1 MNIQIFGTKKCN
13 ETKKAE
19 RFFKERGIKYQFVDM
34 KKKGMSKGEFNS
46 VAQANGGLDHMINW
60 EGKDQNLLAL
70 IKYIANED
78 KLEKVLENPQVI
90 KTPVVRNGKQS
101 TLGYRPDVWK
111 KWISMIRFKLK
122 KEHIEFLK
130 KMYPDNKL
138 IQRVLSFE
146 KEGNFEM
153 DEENTYIDFMDY
165 LDDESVAWM
174 DENYDATPQT
184 IMLESI
190 RDDIFCQTN

>member
-101 TLGYRPDVWK
+101 TLGYQPDVWI
-111 KWISMIRFKLK
+111 KWISMIKFKLK
-122 KEHIEFLK
+122 KEQIEFLK
-130 KMYPDNKL
+130 KTYPDNKL

-146 KEGNFEM
+146 KEGIFEM
-153 DEENTYIDFMDY
+153 DDENTYIDFMDY

>member
-101 TLGYRPDVWK
+101 TLGYQPDVWK
-111 KWISMIRFKLK
+111 KWISMIKFKLK
-122 KEHIEFLK
+122 KEQIEFLK
-130 KMYPDNKL
+130 KTYPDNKL

-146 KEGNFEM
+146 KEGIFEM